1 MKQFMGQNAMSRVN
15 CANMLELIREFG
27 QLTRRQLEA
36 ATGLSWGGVT
46 NMVNRLI
53 SAGYVVERKSTAGTA
68 AGRTPGILEINGDDH
83 FTLGVDVNDTG
94 LSACV
99 LNLKGEVLAEFSEAA
114 DFSCPNALLDC
125 IIRFI
130 AKVLEAYA
138 SKRILSIGVSMQGEV
153 DGRNGI
159 SEHLP
164 QCPGWEHIPLKTLI
178 EERFGLETVLAHDPD
193 CMLTAYLSRSEEENV
208 VLLRLDRSVGMA
220 AALHGEILSG
230 SGLWEAAHMIVDPDG
245 PQCRCGS
252 RGCLEA
258 YVRACGVGRAV
269 SQEALHDLARPL
281 GTAVSNLI
289 RLFRPETLILCGD
302 LMKFQDSFWPQ
313 FMLETSHHGVEIRAV
328 ADARSAMEGAAAL
341 AAKQA
346 IRQVELFIDHSKSK

>member
-1 MKQFMGQNAMSRVN
+1 MKQFMGQNTMSRVN
-15 CANMLELIREFG
+15 CVNMLELIREFG

-53 SAGYVVERKSTAGTA
+53 SAGYVVERKSAAGSA
-68 AGRTPGILEINGDDH
+68 CGRTPGILEINGDDH

-99 LNLKGEVLAEFSEAA
+99 LNLKGQMLAEFSAPA
-114 DFSCPNALLDC
+114 DFTEPNALLEC
-125 IIRFI
+125 IIAFI
-130 AKVLEAYA
+130 EKVLEAYA
-138 SKRILSIGVSMQGEV
+138 SKHVLAIGISMQGEV

-159 SEHLP
+159 SVHLP
-164 QCPGWEHIPLKTLI
+164 QCPGWEHIPLKMLI

-208 VLLRLDRSVGMA
+208 VLLRLDRSLGMA

-230 SGLWEAAHMIVDPDG
+230 NGLWEAAHMIVDPAG
-245 PQCRCGS
+245 PVCRCGNN
-252 RGCLEA
+252 GCLEA
-258 YVRACGVGRAV
+258 YVQACGVGRQV
-269 SQEALHDLARPL
+269 SQKALHALAQPL
-281 GTAVSNLI
+281 GVAVGNLI
-289 RLFRPETLILCGD
+289 RLFRPETLVLCGD
-302 LMKFQDSFWPQ
+302 LMKYQDSFWHS
-313 FMLETSHHGVEIRAV
+313 FLMETGQHSVEIRAV

-346 IRQVELFIDHSKSK
+346 IHQVELFIDHSKSK